1 MKRNKKE
8 VINDKLKK
16 ITLNLSGFLKHA
28 FENFWKISLGIL
40 ANPSCLF
47 VLIYWPS
54 TLFSSNFFLL
64 MLFTVLHISFWNY
77 LFKSIFIFRLRL
89 ESSSKKSKSVRGT
102 FFAFKSKEIQF
113 PFYFWK
119 TGKIRIFDLKQR
131 ALFLTLFLKIIVFI
145 VIWRPKYSNS
155 Y

>member
-1 MKRNKKE
+1 M
-8 VINDKLKK
+8 
-16 ITLNLSGFLKHA
+16 KHA
-28 FENFWKISLGIL
+28 FENFWKISLGMF

-54 TLFSSNFFLL
+54 TLFSSDFFLL

-155 Y
+155 YYFLRCILLQVHQLAKSQDFA